1 MTGMC
6 ESSLWYPDLRET
18 KFPKTG
24 TLREMNFPKL
34 GPLERQISIFLL
46 KNFEIATHRGTFF
59 ILLIFFSGVDS
70 SDQIEREESSET
82 FEHPNDCC

>member
-6 ESSLWYPDLRET
+6 EPSLWYPDLRET

-24 TLREMNFPKL
+24 TLREINFPKL

-46 KNFEIATHRGTFF
+46 KNFKIATLRGTS
-59 ILLIFFSGVDS
+59 LIFFAFTD
-70 SDQIEREESSET
+70 
-82 FEHPNDCC
+82 P